1 MSNIFIEVL
10 TTMWQVIW
18 GLLSGI
24 GKAVFDNLSALIELK
39 KIMGYF
45 TPLGMI
51 ALYIGVPTFVVSV
64 AYKLIKKF
72 LRSR

>member
-1 MSNIFIEVL
+1 MAILIEIL
-10 TTMWQVIW
+10 STMWQVIW

-24 GKAVFDNLSALIELK
+24 GKAVFDNLPALLELK

>member
-1 MSNIFIEVL
+1 MAILIEIL
-10 TTMWQVIW
+10 STMWQVIW

-24 GKAVFDNLSALIELK
+24 GKAVFDNLPALLELK

-51 ALYIGVPTFVVSV
+51 ALYIGVPTIIVSI

>member
-1 MSNIFIEVL
+1 
-10 TTMWQVIW
+10 MWQVTW

-24 GKAVFDNLSALIELK
+24 GKAVFDNLPALLELK

-51 ALYIGVPTFVVSV
+51 ALYIGVPTFIVSI

>member
-1 MSNIFIEVL
+1 MTIFIEVIS
-10 TTMWQVIW
+10 TMWQIIW

-24 GKAVFDNLSALIELK
+24 GKAVFDNLPALIELK

>member
-1 MSNIFIEVL
+1 MTIFIEVL
-10 TTMWQVIW
+10 STMWQVVW

-24 GKAVFDNLSALIELK
+24 GKAVFDNLPALLELK

-51 ALYIGVPTFVVSV
+51 ALYIGVPTIVVSM
-64 AYKLIKKF
+64 AYKLVKKF

>member
-1 MSNIFIEVL
+1 MTIFIEVL
-10 TTMWQVIW
+10 STMWQVIW

-24 GKAVFDNLSALIELK
+24 GKAVLENLLGLLELK

-45 TPLGMI
+45 TPLGVI
-51 ALYIGVPTFVVSV
+51 ALYIGVPTIVVSI

>member
-1 MSNIFIEVL
+1 MTIFLEVIS
-10 TTMWQVIW
+10 TMWQVIW

-24 GKAVFDNLSALIELK
+24 GKAVFDNLPALIELK

-51 ALYIGVPTFVVSV
+51 ALYIGVPTFVVSI

>member
-1 MSNIFIEVL
+1 MTIFIEVL
-10 TTMWQVIW
+10 TTMWQVVW

-24 GKAVFDNLSALIELK
+24 GKAVFDNLPALLELK

-51 ALYIGVPTFVVSV
+51 ALYIGVPTIVVSI
-64 AYKLIKKF
+64 AYKLVKKF

>member
-1 MSNIFIEVL
+1 MTIFIEVIS
-10 TTMWQVIW
+10 TMWQIIW

-24 GKAVFDNLSALIELK
+24 GKAVFDNLPALIVLK

-51 ALYIGVPTFVVSV
+51 ALYIGVPTFVVSI

>member
-10 TTMWQVIW
+10 TTMWQVVW

-24 GKAVFDNLSALIELK
+24 GKAVFDNLPALLELK

-51 ALYIGVPTFVVSV
+51 ALYVPTIVVSI
-64 AYKLIKKF
+64 AYKLVKKF

>member
-1 MSNIFIEVL
+1 MSILIEIL
-10 TTMWQVIW
+10 STMWNVIW

-24 GKAVFDNLSALIELK
+24 GKAVFENLPALIELK
-39 KIMGYF
+39 KVMNCF

-51 ALYIGVPTFVVSV
+51 ALFIGVPTIVVSI

-72 LRSR
+72 LYGR

>member
-1 MSNIFIEVL
+1 MAILIEIL
-10 TTMWQVIW
+10 STMWQVIW
-18 GLLSGI
+18 GLLSGT
-24 GKAVFDNLSALIELK
+24 GKAVFENLPALLELK

-45 TPLGMI
+45 TPLGLI
-51 ALYIGVPTFVVSV
+51 ALYIGVPTIVVSI

>member
-10 TTMWQVIW
+10 TTMWQVVW

>member
-1 MSNIFIEVL
+1 VSNIFIEVL
-10 TTMWQVIW
+10 TTMWQVVW

-24 GKAVFDNLSALIELK
+24 GKAVFDNLPALLELK

-51 ALYIGVPTFVVSV
+51 ALYIGVPTIVVSM
-64 AYKLIKKF
+64 AYKLVKKF

>member
-1 MSNIFIEVL
+1 MTILIEVL
-10 TTMWQVIW
+10 STMWQVIW
-18 GLLSGI
+18 GLLSGM
-24 GKAVFDNLSALIELK
+24 GKAVFDNLPALLELK

-45 TPLGMI
+45 TPLGLI
-51 ALYIGVPTFVVSV
+51 ALYIGVPMIVVSI

>member
-1 MSNIFIEVL
+1 MTIFIEVIS
-10 TTMWQVIW
+10 TMWQIIW

>member
-1 MSNIFIEVL
+1 
-10 TTMWQVIW
+10 MWQVIW

-24 GKAVFDNLSALIELK
+24 GKAVFDNLPALLELK

-51 ALYIGVPTFVVSV
+51 ALYIGVPTFIVSI

>member
-1 MSNIFIEVL
+1 MTIFIEVIS
-10 TTMWQVIW
+10 TMWQIIW

-51 ALYIGVPTFVVSV
+51 ALYIGVPTIVVSI
-64 AYKLIKKF
+64 AYKLVKKF

>member
-1 MSNIFIEVL
+1 
-10 TTMWQVIW
+10 MWQVIW

-24 GKAVFDNLSALIELK
+24 GKAVFDNLPALLELK

-51 ALYIGVPTFVVSV
+51 ALYIGVPTFIVCI